1 MQHTMVAQMVQNS
14 VSLKEVIQRCSAKKV
29 FLEISPNL
37 QENTCARDSFL
48 IKLQAPGLQLYQK
61 RATGTRVFLLILRD
75 FQEHLFLKNTSG
87 GCFYLFFI
95 HIQSSFLHA
104 VSSYSYS
111 VNLYVFSL
119 IFYAFNL
126 IICIQSGLIYI
137 YIYIYVFS
145 HLLNTCSV
153 HMLYVFSSHL
163 FFVNMFNVQCVTLRI
178 LLKSV
183 LF

>member
-61 RATGTRVFLLILRD
+61 RATGTRVFLLILRN

-119 IFYAFNL
+119 IFYAFHL

-137 YIYIYVFS
+137 YIYIYMY
-145 HLLNTCSV
+145 SV
-153 HMLYVFSSHL
+153 IF
-163 FFVNMFNVQCVTLRI
+163 
-178 LLKSV
+178 
-183 LF
+183 